1 MSEHENTGAPERI
14 ALQAPATVEGGM
26 FLGYVLEQNAHLRER
41 IAHTEGYDAAVRARK
56 RYWDRIA
63 NQVSAAAAGY
73 LASVTGASLEGVVG
87 RVMAIFGGGDV
98 GEGDPVDLT
107 PEELRTIS
115 DDELAERMRTGPNAD
130 EVQEYTRRVRA
141 YAQRMADEA
150 AADAAG
156 GEMSASEEE
165 ES

>member
-1 MSEHENTGAPERI
+1 MSEQETTGASERI

-26 FLGYVLEQNAHLRER
+26 FLGYVLEQNAQLRER
-41 IAHTEGYDAAVRARK
+41 IAHTEGFDAAVRARK

-63 NQVSAAAAGY
+63 HLASTAAAGY
-73 LASVTGASLEGVVG
+73 LASVTGVSLEGIVG
-87 RVMAIFGGGDV
+87 RVMAIFGGGDA
-98 GEGDPVDLT
+98 GEGDPTDLT

-130 EVQEYTRRVRA
+130 EVQEYKRRARA

-150 AADAAG
+150 ADVAG